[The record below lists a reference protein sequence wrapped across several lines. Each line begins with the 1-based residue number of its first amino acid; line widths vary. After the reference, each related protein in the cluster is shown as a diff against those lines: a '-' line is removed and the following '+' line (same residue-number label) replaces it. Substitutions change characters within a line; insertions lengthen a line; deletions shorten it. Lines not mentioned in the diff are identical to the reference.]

1 MTGIPRGLSVESWI
15 SRVYAVNRNVISK
28 RYVATEAAIQAA
40 RLNNFS
46 ILEEMI
52 KNPEA
57 AKLFG
62 DIILSGKPLTDQQN
76 ARITQ
81 IIYTGIARLNQRAP
95 ESPFFSK
102 VGKAVSGA
110 TKFVTDKA
118 VNVGSEFIENIF

>member
-1 MTGIPRGLSVESWI
+1 M
-15 SRVYAVNRNVISK
+15 
-28 RYVATEAAIQAA
+28 
-40 RLNNFS
+40 FS
-46 ILEEMI
+46 LDSAPHFCYSEVKEMI

-57 AKLFG
+57 ARLFG

-76 ARITQ
+76 ARLTQ

-102 VGKAVSGA
+102 VGRAVSGA

-118 VNVGSEFIENIF
+118 VNVGSKVIENIY